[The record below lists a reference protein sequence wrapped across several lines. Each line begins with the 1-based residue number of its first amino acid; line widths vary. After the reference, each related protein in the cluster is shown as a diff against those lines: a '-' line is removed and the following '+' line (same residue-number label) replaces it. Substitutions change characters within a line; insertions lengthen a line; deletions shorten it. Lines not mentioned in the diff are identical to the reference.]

1 MNRVNQGILI
11 AVEGIDGSGK
21 STLIKNIAAMLEK
34 EKNCVVQTREPGGS
48 WIGKH
53 VRPLLQN
60 QPQPITPIAEYL
72 LFAADR
78 AQHMEDVIKPALA
91 QGKIVI
97 SDRMGDSSIAYQGY
111 GRNLGPEIIRQ
122 INAWAMQQK
131 KPDVTI
137 YVDLDLDT
145 ALSRIHANRDEITAF
160 EKRDFLQKV
169 LDAYRNMYK
178 DRKDVIWVDGR
189 MGENALAQE
198 VYEKLLTILNQN
210 NFTHSHPSTSSG

>member
-21 STLIKNIAAMLEK
+21 STLINNLSRMLEN
-34 EKNCVVQTREPGGS
+34 ENISVVQTREPGGS
-48 WIGKH
+48 WVGKH

-60 QPQPITPIAEYL
+60 QPQPLTPIAEYL

-91 QGKIVI
+91 DKKIVLC
-97 SDRMGDSSIAYQGY
+97 DRMGDSSIAYQGY
-111 GRNLGPEIIRQ
+111 GRNLGPEIITQ

-131 KPDVTI
+131 KPDLTV

-145 ALSRIHANRDEITAF
+145 ALSRIHANRDKVTAF
-160 EKRDFLQKV
+160 EKQEFLKKV
-169 LDAYRNMYK
+169 LDAYRSMYK
-178 DRKDVIWVDGR
+178 DRNDVIWINGTLS
-189 MGENALAQE
+189 EKTLADKVSTFLKIYPIYKNLLEYLKNEQE
-198 VYEKLLTILNQN
+198 
-210 NFTHSHPSTSSG
+210 